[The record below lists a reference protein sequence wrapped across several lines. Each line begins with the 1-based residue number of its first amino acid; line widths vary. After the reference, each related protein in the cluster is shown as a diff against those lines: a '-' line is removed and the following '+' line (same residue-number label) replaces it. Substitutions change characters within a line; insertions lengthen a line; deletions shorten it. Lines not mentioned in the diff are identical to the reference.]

1 MMNMTASKPAGWGE
15 ARVAEKRARTNRR
28 RVALA
33 VVTIAV
39 VLGFPFIDGFLDGVR
54 GGARHPAPEWVLDAM
69 LIPLLLLAVLVS
81 WRNWRDADEVQRLL
95 AVQTWA
101 VIGFSG
107 FLLQAIVTI
116 AAKYV
121 TLSNPGYVAWLMS
134 AAFGLGFY
142 FVRRVRS

>member
-1 MMNMTASKPAGWGE
+1 MTSMTVSKDAGWGE
-15 ARVAEKRARTNRR
+15 ARFAERTARKNRR

-33 VVTIAV
+33 GVTAAV
-39 VLGFPFIDGFLDGVR
+39 MMGFPFIDGVIDGVR
-54 GGARHPAPEWVLDAM
+54 GGQRHPTPDWIVDAS
-69 LIPLLLLAVLVS
+69 LIPVLLLAIIVS

-107 FLLQAIVTI
+107 FLLQAAVTI

-121 TLSNPGYVAWLMS
+121 PLSNPGYVAWLIS
-134 AAFGLGFY
+134 AATGLGFY
-142 FVRRVRS
+142 VVQRVRA

>member
-1 MMNMTASKPAGWGE
+1 MMNMTASKPTGWGE

-28 RVALA
+28 RAALA

-39 VLGFPFIDGFLDGVR
+39 VLGFPFIDGVR
-54 GGARHPAPEWVLDAM
+54 GGTRHPAPEWVLDAM

-107 FLLQAIVTI
+107 FLLQTIVTI
-116 AAKYV
+116 AAKYI

>member
-1 MMNMTASKPAGWGE
+1 MTSITVNKPAGWGE
-15 ARVAEKRARTNRR
+15 ARVAQKRARTNRR
-28 RVALA
+28 RAALA
-33 VVTIAV
+33 IVTTAV
-39 VLGFPFIDGFLDGVR
+39 VLGFPFIDGFIDGVR
-54 GGARHPAPEWVLDAM
+54 GGTPQPTPEWVLDAM
-69 LIPLLLLAVLVS
+69 LAPVLLLAVLVT

-101 VIGFSG
+101 VIGFSS

-121 TLSNPGYVAWLMS
+121 PLSNPGYVAWLIS

-142 FVRRVRS
+142 FIRRVRS